1 MPLAAT
7 DVPGVEDLDGVRFP
21 MMDGDAAVPILV
33 TRETLEEIE
42 SPPPAPG
49 GYVDRLQTYRST
61 FEDLGSIKYDA
72 GKVENDG
79 TIRITAADLG

>member
-7 DVPGVEDLDGVRFP
+7 DVPGVEDLDGALP
-21 MMDGDAAVPILV
+21 DDGSRGRCTDPGD
-33 TRETLEEIE
+33 TGGPRGDRK
-42 SPPPAPG
+42 PPPAPG
-49 GYVDRLQTYRST
+49 GYVDRLQTYRPT
-61 FEDLGSIKYDA
+61 FEDLASIKYDA

>member
-7 DVPGVEDLDGVRFP
+7 DVPGIEDIDGVRFP
-21 MMDGDAAVPILV
+21 MMDGAEIVAILV
-33 TRETLEEIE
+33 TREALEEIE

-49 GYVDRLQTYRST
+49 GYVDRLQAYRRW
-61 FEDLGSIKYDA
+61 FEDLASIKHDA
-72 GKVENDG
+72 GNVETDG